1 MLANQAILFAAG
13 AAALERAAERDRAWL
28 RVTALG
34 LLPLGAA
41 ALAPI
46 SLPIFPSTFT
56 AAYASALGVVPQIE
70 KNRSA
75 ALPQWFANRL
85 AWPKLVEDVA
95 RAYRALPVEDRAHA
109 LLFTPRYGEA
119 VALELWG
126 PSLGLPPVISNHNT
140 YCLWSQSL
148 LALQQ
153 ASAPEAASSSVG
165 IAPERLERWFERV
178 ETVAAFECAECVD
191 WRRHRPILVARAP
204 RVPLLQLWPELK
216 HFE

>member
-1 MLANQAILFAAG
+1 MAG
-13 AAALERAAERDRAWL
+13 SSMSSTTELVRRGR
-28 RVTALG
+28 RGVTS
-34 LLPLGAA
+34 
-41 ALAPI
+41 I
-46 SLPIFPSTFT
+46 I
-56 AAYASALGVVPQIE
+56 
-70 KNRSA
+70 R
-75 ALPQWFANRL
+75 R
-85 AWPKLVEDVA
+85 
-95 RAYRALPVEDRAHA
+95 
-109 LLFTPRYGEA
+109 
-119 VALELWG
+119 
-126 PSLGLPPVISNHNT
+126 
-140 YCLWSQSL
+140 CLWSQSL